1 MNQEESV
8 SPRYYRGLNDH
19 QYHVEVDLRC
29 PKAWFHKES
38 KTVRLLTI
46 QPS

>member
-8 SPRYYRGLNDH
+8 SPRYYRGLNNY
-19 QYHVEVDLRC
+19 QYHVEVDLRF
-29 PKAWFHKES
+29 PKAWFHKEF
-38 KTVRLLTI
+38 KTVTLVTI